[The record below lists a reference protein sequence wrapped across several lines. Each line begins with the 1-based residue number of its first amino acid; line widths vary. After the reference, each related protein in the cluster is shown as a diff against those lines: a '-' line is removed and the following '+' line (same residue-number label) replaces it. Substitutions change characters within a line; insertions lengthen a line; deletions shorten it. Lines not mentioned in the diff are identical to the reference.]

1 MKLVFFT
8 KIIRCYKAILPKHNI
23 HIIADEFNA
32 HLVHQHELKCLH
44 VQLIINRIRI
54 NEYLQENNLIYINK
68 IYQKRRG
75 IYGQTLRK
83 VEAIFK

>member
-1 MKLVFFT
+1 MNPIYTDISDNNEADIFT

-32 HLVHQHELKCLH
+32 HLGHQHELKCLH

-54 NEYLQENNLIYINK
+54 NEYL
-68 IYQKRRG
+68 
-75 IYGQTLRK
+75 
-83 VEAIFK
+83 